1 MANDDSRRLTELTI
15 GEAKRIVVYG
25 VALALAVGLFLLL
38 VGQVLVALL
47 LGLVAGAFLLPVQE
61 WLERRLKARAGSAL
75 ITIALIVIPLV
86 ALAGY
91 TWYELSGYS
100 TIVNQKQRAEI
111 SDAISGALERYIP
124 VSRAGTRAG
133 LEAAFTEGVT
143 RSAAAI
149 QDLRSRAAL
158 LLASLAVFFFTA
170 FYVLTQRAR
179 INNYI
184 KVRVPGD
191 YMELYEKL
199 AENVGGAL
207 RGALQ
212 AVFIDQLLK
221 GVIIF
226 ALNVVFGI
234 PLALV
239 LAIVT
244 FLTGFF
250 PLLGEWAIYVP
261 VSIYLLVFR
270 NDPTAAAVYLSIG
283 IMMTLGSS
291 LLLRPRVAAS
301 GARRFNFYW
310 MFLAL
315 IAGVYTFGISGIVL
329 GPAIIGFVKAVTD
342 TLLGNVRY
350 ETSLL
355 KEEKVQQAEQLREER
370 LEQQAAGA
378 VD

>member
-1 MANDDSRRLTELTI
+1 MSNDDSRQLKDLTI
-15 GEAKRIVVYG
+15 GEAKRVVVYG
-25 VALALAVGLFLLL
+25 VVLVLAVGLFLLL

-61 WLERRLKARAGSAL
+61 WLERRLRARSGSAL
-75 ITIALIVIPLV
+75 ITIALIVVPLV
-86 ALAGY
+86 LLAGY
-91 TWYELSGYS
+91 AWHELSGYS
-100 TIVNQKQRAEI
+100 TNISQQERTKI

-124 VSRAGTRAG
+124 VSRAGTRAT
-133 LEAAFTEGVT
+133 LEAAFTEGLT

-158 LLASLAVFFFTA
+158 ILASLTVFLFTV
-170 FYVLTQRAR
+170 FYVLTHRKQ
-179 INNYI
+179 ISNYI

-191 YMELYEKL
+191 YIELYERL

-212 AVFIDQLLK
+212 AVFIDQFLK
-221 GVIIF
+221 AVIIF
-226 ALNVVFGI
+226 VLNLVFGI

-239 LAIVT
+239 LAIIT

-261 VSIYLLVFR
+261 VSVYLLVFR
-270 NDPTAAAVYLSIG
+270 NDPVGASVYLVIG
-283 IMMTLGSS
+283 IMMTIGSS

-301 GARRFNFYW
+301 GAGRFNFYW

-315 IAGVYTFGISGIVL
+315 IAGVYTFGIPGIVL
-329 GPAIIGFVKAVTD
+329 GPAIIGFVKAISD
-342 TLLGNVRY
+342 TLVGQVRY

-355 KEEKVQQAEQLREER
+355 KEEKVQQAEQQQEER
-370 LEQQAAGA
+370 LKRRVAG
-378 VD
+378 

>member
-1 MANDDSRRLTELTI
+1 MANDDSRRLQELTI
-15 GEAKRIVVYG
+15 GEAKRVVVYG
-25 VALALAVGLFLLL
+25 VALVLAVGLFFVLI
-38 VGQVLVALL
+38 GKVLVALL

-61 WLERRLKARAGSAL
+61 WLERRLKRRAGSAL
-75 ITIALIVIPLV
+75 ITIALIVVPLV

-100 TIVNQKQRAEI
+100 ANVSQQDRAKI
-111 SDAISGALERYIP
+111 SDAISNALGRYIP
-124 VSRAGTRAG
+124 VSRAGTRVA
-133 LEAAFTEGVT
+133 LETAFTEGLT

-149 QDLRSRAAL
+149 QDVRSRAAL
-158 LLASLAVFFFTA
+158 ILASLAVFFFTV
-170 FYVLTQRAR
+170 FYVLTQRTR
-179 INNYI
+179 ITNYI

-191 YMELYEKL
+191 YIELYDKL
-199 AENVGGAL
+199 SENVGGAL

-212 AVFIDQLLK
+212 AVFIDQFLK
-221 GVIIF
+221 AVIIF
-226 ALNVVFGI
+226 VLNLVFGV

-261 VSIYLLVFR
+261 VSVYLLVFR
-270 NDPTAAAVYLSIG
+270 NDPVGASIYLAIG
-283 IMMTLGSS
+283 IVMTAGSS

-301 GARRFNFYW
+301 GAGRFNFYW

-315 IAGVYTFGISGIVL
+315 IAGVYTFGIPGIVL
-329 GPAIIGFVKAVTD
+329 GPAIIGFVKAISD
-342 TLLGNVRY
+342 TLLGNISY

-355 KEEKVQQAEQLREER
+355 KEEKVQQAEQEEQEER
-370 LEQQAAGA
+370 QKQRAAG
-378 VD
+378 

>member
-25 VALALAVGLFLLL
+25 VALTLAVGLFLLL

-191 YMELYEKL
+191 YLELYEKL

-221 GVIIF
+221 AVIIF

-270 NDPTAAAVYLSIG
+270 NDPTAAAVYLGIG
-283 IMMTLGSS
+283 IVMTLGSS
-291 LLLRPRVAAS
+291 LLLRPRVAAR

-355 KEEKVQQAEQLREER
+355 KEEKVQQAEQLREEQ

>member
-1 MANDDSRRLTELTI
+1 MADQEDARRLSELTVRD
-15 GEAKRIVVYG
+15 AKRIVVYG
-25 VALALAVGLFLLL
+25 VALVLAVGLFLLL
-38 VGQVLVALL
+38 IGHVLVALL

-61 WLERRLKARAGSAL
+61 WLERHLRARSGSAL
-75 ITIALIVIPLV
+75 ITIALIVVPLV
-86 ALAGY
+86 LLAGY

-100 TIVNQKQRAEI
+100 ANISQQERAKI
-111 SDAISGALERYIP
+111 ADAISSALEPYFP
-124 VSRAGTRAG
+124 VSRAGMRAT
-133 LEAAFTEGVT
+133 LEAALTEGLT

-149 QDLRSRAAL
+149 QDLRSRAAII
-158 LLASLAVFFFTA
+158 LASLTVFLFTV
-170 FYVLTQRAR
+170 FYVLTHRKQ
-179 INNYI
+179 ISNYI

-191 YMELYEKL
+191 YIELYEKL

-212 AVFIDQLLK
+212 AVFIDQFLK
-221 GVIIF
+221 AVIIF
-226 ALNVVFGI
+226 VLNLVFGI

-261 VSIYLLVFR
+261 VSVYLLVFR
-270 NDPTAAAVYLSIG
+270 NDPVGASVYLVIG
-283 IMMTLGSS
+283 IMMTVGSS

-301 GARRFNFYW
+301 GAGRFNFYW

-315 IAGVYTFGISGIVL
+315 IAGVYTFGIPGIVL
-329 GPAIIGFVKAVTD
+329 GPAIIGFVKAISD
-342 TLLGNVRY
+342 TLVGQVRY

-355 KEEKVQQAEQLREER
+355 KEEKVQQAEQQQEER
-370 LEQQAAGA
+370 LKQRAAS
-378 VD
+378 

>member
-1 MANDDSRRLTELTI
+1 MADQDDARRLSELTVRD
-15 GEAKRIVVYG
+15 AKRIVVYG
-25 VALALAVGLFLLL
+25 VALVLAVGLFLLL
-38 VGQVLVALL
+38 IGHVLVALL

-61 WLERRLKARAGSAL
+61 WLERHLRARSGSAL
-75 ITIALIVIPLV
+75 ITIALIVVPLV
-86 ALAGY
+86 LLAGY

-100 TIVNQKQRAEI
+100 ANISQQERAKI
-111 SDAISGALERYIP
+111 ADAISSALEPYFP
-124 VSRAGTRAG
+124 VSRAGMRAT
-133 LEAAFTEGVT
+133 LEAALTEGLT

-149 QDLRSRAAL
+149 QDLRSRAAII
-158 LLASLAVFFFTA
+158 LASLTVFLFTV
-170 FYVLTQRAR
+170 FYVLTHRKQ
-179 INNYI
+179 ISNYI

-191 YMELYEKL
+191 YIELYEKL

-212 AVFIDQLLK
+212 AVFIDQFLK
-221 GVIIF
+221 AVIIF
-226 ALNVVFGI
+226 VLNLVFGI

-261 VSIYLLVFR
+261 VSVYLLVFR
-270 NDPTAAAVYLSIG
+270 NDPVGASIYLVIG
-283 IMMTLGSS
+283 IMMTVGSS

-301 GARRFNFYW
+301 GAGRFNFYW

-315 IAGVYTFGISGIVL
+315 IAGVYTFGIPGIVL
-329 GPAIIGFVKAVTD
+329 GPAIIGFVKAISD
-342 TLLGNVRY
+342 TLVGQVRY

-355 KEEKVQQAEQLREER
+355 KEEKVQQAEQQQEER
-370 LEQQAAGA
+370 LKQRAAS
-378 VD
+378 

>member
-1 MANDDSRRLTELTI
+1 MADNDDARRLSELTV
-15 GEAKRIVVYG
+15 GDAKRIVVYG
-25 VALALAVGLFLLL
+25 VALVLAVGLFLLL

-61 WLERRLKARAGSAL
+61 WLERHLRARSGSAL
-75 ITIALIVIPLV
+75 ITIALIVVPLIL
-86 ALAGY
+86 LAGY
-91 TWYELSGYS
+91 TWHELSGYS
-100 TIVNQKQRAEI
+100 TNISHQDRDKI
-111 SDAISGALERYIP
+111 SDAVSGALERYIP
-124 VSRAGTRAG
+124 VSRAGTRAT
-133 LEAAFTEGVT
+133 LEAAFTEGLT

-158 LLASLAVFFFTA
+158 ILASLAVFLFTV
-170 FYVLTQRAR
+170 FYVLTHRKQ
-179 INNYI
+179 ISNYI

-191 YMELYEKL
+191 YIELYERL

-212 AVFIDQLLK
+212 AVFIDQFLK
-221 GVIIF
+221 AVIIF
-226 ALNVVFGI
+226 VLNLVFGI

-239 LAIVT
+239 LSIVT

-261 VSIYLLVFR
+261 VSVYLLVFR
-270 NDPTAAAVYLSIG
+270 NDPVGASVYLVIG
-283 IMMTLGSS
+283 ILMTVGSS

-315 IAGVYTFGISGIVL
+315 IAGVYTFGIPGIVL
-329 GPAIIGFVKAVTD
+329 GPAIIGFVKAISD
-342 TLLGNVRY
+342 TLVGQVRY

-355 KEEKVQQAEQLREER
+355 KEEKVQQAEQQQEER
-370 LEQQAAGA
+370 IKRRVAG
-378 VD
+378 

>member
-1 MANDDSRRLTELTI
+1 MADQDDARRLSELTVRD
-15 GEAKRIVVYG
+15 AKRIVVYG
-25 VALALAVGLFLLL
+25 VALVLAVGLFLLL
-38 VGQVLVALL
+38 IGHVLVALL

-61 WLERRLKARAGSAL
+61 WLERHLRARSGSAL
-75 ITIALIVIPLV
+75 ITIALIVVPLV
-86 ALAGY
+86 LLAGY

-100 TIVNQKQRAEI
+100 ANISQQERAKI
-111 SDAISGALERYIP
+111 ADAISSALEPYFP
-124 VSRAGTRAG
+124 VSRAGMRAT
-133 LEAAFTEGVT
+133 LEAALTEGLT

-149 QDLRSRAAL
+149 QDLRSRAAII
-158 LLASLAVFFFTA
+158 LASLTVFLFTV
-170 FYVLTQRAR
+170 FYVLTHRKQ
-179 INNYI
+179 ISNYI

-191 YMELYEKL
+191 YIELYEKL

-212 AVFIDQLLK
+212 AVFIDQFLK
-221 GVIIF
+221 AVIIF
-226 ALNVVFGI
+226 VLNLVFGI

-261 VSIYLLVFR
+261 VSVYLLVFR
-270 NDPTAAAVYLSIG
+270 NDPVGASVYLVIG
-283 IMMTLGSS
+283 IMMTVGSS

-301 GARRFNFYW
+301 GAGRFNFYW

-315 IAGVYTFGISGIVL
+315 IAGVYTFGIPGIVL
-329 GPAIIGFVKAVTD
+329 GPAIIGFVKAISD
-342 TLLGNVRY
+342 TLVGQVRY

-355 KEEKVQQAEQLREER
+355 KEEKVQQAEQQQEER
-370 LEQQAAGA
+370 LKQRAAS
-378 VD
+378 

>member
-1 MANDDSRRLTELTI
+1 MADQDDARRLSELTVRD
-15 GEAKRIVVYG
+15 AKRIVVYG
-25 VALALAVGLFLLL
+25 VALVLAVGLFLLL
-38 VGQVLVALL
+38 IGHVLVALL
-47 LGLVAGAFLLPVQE
+47 LGLVAGAFLLPVQQ
-61 WLERRLKARAGSAL
+61 WLERHLRARSGSAL
-75 ITIALIVIPLV
+75 ITIALIVVPLV
-86 ALAGY
+86 LLAGY

-100 TIVNQKQRAEI
+100 TNISQQERAKI
-111 SDAISGALERYIP
+111 SDAISAALERYIP
-124 VSRAGTRAG
+124 VNRAGTRAT
-133 LEAAFTEGVT
+133 LEAAFTEGLT

-158 LLASLAVFFFTA
+158 ILASLAVFLFTV
-170 FYVLTQRAR
+170 FYVLTHRKQ
-179 INNYI
+179 ISNYI

-191 YMELYEKL
+191 YIELYEKL

-212 AVFIDQLLK
+212 AVFIDQFLK
-221 GVIIF
+221 AVIIF
-226 ALNVVFGI
+226 VLNLVFGI

-261 VSIYLLVFR
+261 VSVYLLVFR
-270 NDPTAAAVYLSIG
+270 NDPVGASVYLVIG
-283 IMMTLGSS
+283 IMMTVGSS

-301 GARRFNFYW
+301 GAGRFNFYW

-315 IAGVYTFGISGIVL
+315 IAGVYTFGIPGIVL
-329 GPAIIGFVKAVTD
+329 GPAIIGFVKAISD
-342 TLLGNVRY
+342 TLVGQVRY

-355 KEEKVQQAEQLREER
+355 KEEKLQQAEQQQEER
-370 LEQQAAGA
+370 LKQRAAG
-378 VD
+378 

>member
-221 GVIIF
+221 AVIIF

-270 NDPTAAAVYLSIG
+270 NDPTAATVYLGIG
-283 IMMTLGSS
+283 IVMTLGSS

-355 KEEKVQQAEQLREER
+355 KEEKVQQAEQLREEK

>member
-1 MANDDSRRLTELTI
+1 
-15 GEAKRIVVYG
+15 
-25 VALALAVGLFLLL
+25 
-38 VGQVLVALL
+38 
-47 LGLVAGAFLLPVQE
+47 
-61 WLERRLKARAGSAL
+61 
-75 ITIALIVIPLV
+75 
-86 ALAGY
+86 
-91 TWYELSGYS
+91 
-100 TIVNQKQRAEI
+100 
-111 SDAISGALERYIP
+111 
-124 VSRAGTRAG
+124 
-133 LEAAFTEGVT
+133 
-143 RSAAAI
+143 
-149 QDLRSRAAL
+149 
-158 LLASLAVFFFTA
+158 
-170 FYVLTQRAR
+170 
-179 INNYI
+179 
-184 KVRVPGD
+184 
-191 YMELYEKL
+191 MELYEKL

-221 GVIIF
+221 AVIIF

-355 KEEKVQQAEQLREER
+355 KEEKVQQAEQLREEQ

>member
-1 MANDDSRRLTELTI
+1 MADQDDARRLSELTVRD
-15 GEAKRIVVYG
+15 AKRIVVYG
-25 VALALAVGLFLLL
+25 VALVLAVGLFLLL
-38 VGQVLVALL
+38 IGHVLVALL
-47 LGLVAGAFLLPVQE
+47 LGLVAGAFLLPVQQ
-61 WLERRLKARAGSAL
+61 WLERHLRARSGSAL
-75 ITIALIVIPLV
+75 ITIALIVVPLV
-86 ALAGY
+86 LLAGY

-100 TIVNQKQRAEI
+100 TNISQQERAKI
-111 SDAISGALERYIP
+111 SDAISAALERYIP
-124 VSRAGTRAG
+124 VNRAGTRAT
-133 LEAAFTEGVT
+133 LEAAFTEGLT

-158 LLASLAVFFFTA
+158 ILASLAVFLFTV
-170 FYVLTQRAR
+170 FYVLTHRKQ
-179 INNYI
+179 ISNYI

-191 YMELYEKL
+191 YIELYEKL

-212 AVFIDQLLK
+212 AVFIDQFLK
-221 GVIIF
+221 AVIIF
-226 ALNVVFGI
+226 VLNLVFGI

-261 VSIYLLVFR
+261 VSVYLLVFR
-270 NDPTAAAVYLSIG
+270 NDPVGASVYLVIG
-283 IMMTLGSS
+283 IMMTVGSS

-301 GARRFNFYW
+301 GAGRFNFYW

-315 IAGVYTFGISGIVL
+315 IAGVYTFGIPGIVL
-329 GPAIIGFVKAVTD
+329 GPAIIGFVKAISD
-342 TLLGNVRY
+342 TLVGRVRY

-355 KEEKVQQAEQLREER
+355 KEEKVQQAEQQQEER
-370 LEQQAAGA
+370 LKERAAG
-378 VD
+378 

>member
-1 MANDDSRRLTELTI
+1 MANDDSRQLKELTI
-15 GEAKRIVVYG
+15 GEAKRVVVYG
-25 VALALAVGLFLLL
+25 VALVLAVGLFLMLI
-38 VGQVLVALL
+38 GQVLVALL

-75 ITIALIVIPLV
+75 ITIALIVVPLV

-100 TIVNQKQRAEI
+100 ANVSQQQRTEI
-111 SDAISGALERYIP
+111 SDAISRALERYIP
-124 VSRAGTRAG
+124 VSRAGTRAT
-133 LEAAFTEGVT
+133 LEAAFTEGLT

-149 QDLRSRAAL
+149 QDIRSRAAL
-158 LLASLAVFFFTA
+158 ILASLAVFFFTV
-170 FYVLTQRAR
+170 FYVLTHRTR
-179 INNYI
+179 ISNYI

-191 YMELYEKL
+191 YIELYDKL

-212 AVFIDQLLK
+212 AVFIDQFLK
-221 GVIIF
+221 AVVIF
-226 ALNVVFGI
+226 VLNLVFGI

-239 LAIVT
+239 LSIVT

-261 VSIYLLVFR
+261 VSVYLLIFR
-270 NDPTAAAVYLSIG
+270 NDPIGASIYLAIG
-283 IMMTLGSS
+283 IMMTVGSS

-301 GARRFNFYW
+301 GAGRFNFYW

-315 IAGVYTFGISGIVL
+315 IAGVYTFGIPGIVL
-329 GPAIIGFVKAVTD
+329 GPAIIGFLKAISD
-342 TLLGNVRY
+342 TLLGNISY

-355 KEEKVQQAEQLREER
+355 KEEKVQQAEQEQEEKLAR
-370 LEQQAAGA
+370 QTAGVA
-378 VD
+378 D

>member
-199 AENVGGAL
+199 AENIGGAL

-221 GVIIF
+221 AVIIF

-250 PLLGEWAIYVP
+250 PLLGEWVIYVP

-270 NDPTAAAVYLSIG
+270 NDPTAAAVYLGIG

-355 KEEKVQQAEQLREER
+355 KEEKVQQAEQLREEQ

>member
-1 MANDDSRRLTELTI
+1 MADDDARRVSELTV
-15 GEAKRIVVYG
+15 GDAKRIVVYG
-25 VALALAVGLFLLL
+25 VALVLAVGLFLLL

-47 LGLVAGAFLLPVQE
+47 LGLVAGVFLLPVQE
-61 WLERRLKARAGSAL
+61 WLERRLRARSGSAL
-75 ITIALIVIPLV
+75 ITIALIVVPLV
-86 ALAGY
+86 LLAGY
-91 TWYELSGYS
+91 TWHELSGYS
-100 TIVNQKQRAEI
+100 TNISQQERTKI

-124 VSRAGTRAG
+124 VSRAGTRAT
-133 LEAAFTEGVT
+133 LEAAFTEGLT

-158 LLASLAVFFFTA
+158 ILASLAVFFFTV
-170 FYVLTQRAR
+170 FYVLTHRTQ
-179 INNYI
+179 ISNYI

-191 YMELYEKL
+191 YLEFYEKL
-199 AENVGGAL
+199 SENVGGAL

-212 AVFIDQLLK
+212 AVFIDQFLK
-221 GVIIF
+221 AVIIF
-226 ALNVVFGI
+226 VLNLVFGI

-270 NDPTAAAVYLSIG
+270 NDVFGASIYLGIG
-283 IMMTLGSS
+283 IMMTIGSS

-301 GARRFNFYW
+301 GAGRFNFYW

-315 IAGVYTFGISGIVL
+315 IAGVYTFGIPGIVL
-329 GPAIIGFVKAVTD
+329 GPAIIGFVKAISD
-342 TLLGNVRY
+342 TLVGQVRY

-355 KEEKVQQAEQLREER
+355 KEEKLQQAEERREEQLKQR
-370 LEQQAAGA
+370 ATG
-378 VD
+378 

>member
-1 MANDDSRRLTELTI
+1 MTVGD
-15 GEAKRIVVYG
+15 AKRIVVYG
-25 VALALAVGLFLLL
+25 VALVLAVGLFVLL

-61 WLERRLKARAGSAL
+61 WLERHLRARSGSAL
-75 ITIALIVIPLV
+75 ITIALIVVPLV
-86 ALAGY
+86 LLAGY
-91 TWYELSGYS
+91 TWHELSGYS
-100 TIVNQKQRAEI
+100 TNISQQERTKI

-124 VSRAGTRAG
+124 VSRAGTRAT
-133 LEAAFTEGVT
+133 LEAAFTEGLT

-158 LLASLAVFFFTA
+158 ILASLAVFLFTV
-170 FYVLTQRAR
+170 FYVLTHRTH
-179 INNYI
+179 ISNYI
-184 KVRVPGD
+184 KVRVPGN
-191 YMELYEKL
+191 YIELYERL

-212 AVFIDQLLK
+212 AVFIDQFLK
-221 GVIIF
+221 AVVIF
-226 ALNVVFGI
+226 VLNLVFGI

-239 LAIVT
+239 LSIVT

-261 VSIYLLVFR
+261 VSVYLLVFR
-270 NDPTAAAVYLSIG
+270 NDPVGAAVYLVVG
-283 IMMTLGSS
+283 ILMTIGSS

-301 GARRFNFYW
+301 GAGRFNFYW

-315 IAGVYTFGISGIVL
+315 IAGVYTFGIPGIVL
-329 GPAIIGFVKAVTD
+329 GPAIIGFVKAISD
-342 TLLGNVRY
+342 TLVGRVRY

-355 KEEKVQQAEQLREER
+355 KEEKVQQAEQQQEEEQLKRR
-370 LEQQAAGA
+370 LAG
-378 VD
+378 

>member
-199 AENVGGAL
+199 AENIGGAL

-221 GVIIF
+221 AVIIF
-226 ALNVVFGI
+226 VLNVVFGI

-270 NDPTAAAVYLSIG
+270 NDPTAAAVYLGIG

>member
-1 MANDDSRRLTELTI
+1 MANDDSRRLSELTL
-15 GEAKRIVVYG
+15 GEAKRVVVYG
-25 VALALAVGLFLLL
+25 VALVLAVGLFLLL
-38 VGQVLVALL
+38 VGQVLMALL

-61 WLERRLKARAGSAL
+61 WLERRLGARSGSAL
-75 ITIALIVIPLV
+75 ITIALIVVPLV
-86 ALAGY
+86 LLAGY
-91 TWYELSGYS
+91 TWHELSGYS
-100 TIVNQKQRAEI
+100 TNISQQERTKI

-124 VSRAGTRAG
+124 VSRAGTRAT
-133 LEAAFTEGVT
+133 LEAAFTEGLT

-158 LLASLAVFFFTA
+158 ILASLAVFLFTV
-170 FYVLTQRAR
+170 FYVLTHRKQ
-179 INNYI
+179 ISNYI

-191 YMELYEKL
+191 YREFYEKL
-199 AENVGGAL
+199 SENVGGAL

-212 AVFIDQLLK
+212 AVFIDQFLK
-221 GVIIF
+221 AVIIF
-226 ALNVVFGI
+226 VLNLVFGI

-270 NDPTAAAVYLSIG
+270 NDSLGASVYLGIG
-283 IMMTLGSS
+283 IVMTVGSS

-301 GARRFNFYW
+301 GAGRFNFYW

-315 IAGVYTFGISGIVL
+315 IAGVYTFGIPGIVL
-329 GPAIIGFVKAVTD
+329 GPAIIGFVKAISD
-342 TLLGNVRY
+342 TLVGQVRY

-355 KEEKVQQAEQLREER
+355 KEEKVQQAEELQEER
-370 LEQQAAGA
+370 LKQRATS
-378 VD
+378 

>member
-1 MANDDSRRLTELTI
+1 MADDNSRRVSELTV
-15 GEAKRIVVYG
+15 GEAKRVVVYG
-25 VALALAVGLFLLL
+25 VALVLAVGLFLLL

-61 WLERRLKARAGSAL
+61 WLERRLRARSGCAL
-75 ITIALIVIPLV
+75 ITIALIVVPLV
-86 ALAGY
+86 VVAGY
-91 TWYELSGYS
+91 TWHELSGYS
-100 TIVNQKQRAEI
+100 TDISQQERTKI

-124 VSRAGTRAG
+124 VSRAGTRAT
-133 LEAAFTEGVT
+133 LEAAFTEGLT

-149 QDLRSRAAL
+149 QDLRQRAAII
-158 LLASLAVFFFTA
+158 LASLAVFLFTV
-170 FYVLTQRAR
+170 FYVLTHRTQ
-179 INNYI
+179 ISNYI

-191 YMELYEKL
+191 YIELYERL

-212 AVFIDQLLK
+212 AVFIDQFLK
-221 GVIIF
+221 AVIIF
-226 ALNVVFGI
+226 VLNLVFGI

-261 VSIYLLVFR
+261 VSVYLLVFR
-270 NDPTAAAVYLSIG
+270 NDPVGASVYLVIG
-283 IMMTLGSS
+283 IMMTVGSS

-301 GARRFNFYW
+301 GAGRFNFYW

-315 IAGVYTFGISGIVL
+315 IAGVYTFGIPGIVL
-329 GPAIIGFVKAVTD
+329 GPAIIGFVKAISD
-342 TLLGNVRY
+342 TLVGRVRY

-355 KEEKVQQAEQLREER
+355 KEEKVQQAEQQQEER
-370 LEQQAAGA
+370 LKGRAAS
-378 VD
+378 